1 MWTKYSYV
9 CQGCDSLFEITCL
22 NPKTYEPQC
31 CGFITL
37 VSVVDATIKETTTK
51 EVPPMLA
58 TTEYFE
64 TQVAALQELI
74 QKKDEYI
81 TRLQDEVSQKSRLA
95 HAHKVEQENF
105 RNSVKEYVIEV
116 LNERQITHEVAEAL
130 ASICDFEL
138 TKTLTIT
145 ATVDFEVEVEVPFDM
160 DGDEVAESLDFSVD
174 SYSYSIDDFQVDV
187 QSLQSSDNISQG
199 AMNRPAT
206 CL

>member
-1 MWTKYSYV
+1 MDQKWNKYSYV
-9 CQGCDSLFEITCL
+9 CSNCDTLIEYTTTHQDL
-22 NPKTYEPQC
+22 ETYCVCAESD
-31 CGFITL
+31 L
-37 VSVVDATIKETTTK
+37 HLLSVVDATINSNNNQK

-58 TTEYFE
+58 TTEYLE
-64 TQVAALQELI
+64 EMIAALQEHI
-74 QKKDEYI
+74 QKKDAQIE
-81 TRLQDEVSQKSRLA
+81 RLQDEVSQKSRLA

-187 QSLQSSDNISQG
+187 QSLQSSDNIS
-199 AMNRPAT
+199 
-206 CL
+206 